1 MGTPRLGDAQRLGN
15 SGNVRTD
22 KIQSA
27 IIFVDPATS
36 LDILFDVHVDD
47 IVPIPTSHCTSQS
60 GFGRRCVYYVRSA
73 LGKGDLLMFYV
84 APVTSEFY
92 HKTHLL
98 GSLEAQRRARPSS
111 NAMAVKKARAREK
124 KSGRRDANAGEAFTR
139 LPNHLVVTHVLRP
152 EYFDYPADL
161 ARLPAVSRA
170 MRDLVAETGLR
181 FEELDEDEAVELGCV
196 SAVQRMQRQGRLSR
210 KEYLC
215 LAAASVGNLVKLK
228 EFRENGCPWD
238 KWTCA
243 YAAKNGYLEV
253 LQWARAN
260 GCPWDSNTCSG
271 AARDGLL
278 EVLQWARANGCPW
291 NVDTCYQAVG
301 SGHLKVLL
309 WARANG
315 CPRDKNELHI
325 VALNGQ
331 VAMMRALIESGADV
345 NKAGDGD
352 ATPLYAAAQK
362 GHEAVARALIELG
375 VDVNKARDDGVTPLS
390 IAVQQGHTAIVQ
402 ILKGCLIGPDAEFV
416 FVNTRR
422 TILYTL
428 TSILKLRLR
437 PPTALARVIFR
448 PDFCDLFSFE
458 PHLPFHNRARHT
470 HDVCVPGRIQ
480 PRR

>member
-124 KSGRRDANAGEAFTR
+124 KSGRRDANAANTANAGEAFTR

-196 SAVQRMQRQGRLSR
+196 SAVQRMQRQGQLSR
-210 KEYLC
+210 QELLC
-215 LAAASVGNLVKLK
+215 QAAARSGQLAELK
-228 EFRENGCPWD
+228 VLRAGGWPWD
-238 KWTCA
+238 R
-243 YAAKNGYLEV
+243 E
-253 LQWARAN
+253 
-260 GCPWDSNTCSG
+260 TCS
-271 AARDGLL
+271 AAALGGHL

-291 NVDTCYQAVG
+291 NAKTCTYAAG
-301 SGHLKVLL
+301 SGNLEVLQWARANGCSWDKETCMYAANGGHLEVLQ

-315 CPRDKNELHI
+315 CP
-325 VALNGQ
+325 
-331 VAMMRALIESGADV
+331 
-345 NKAGDGD
+345 
-352 ATPLYAAAQK
+352 
-362 GHEAVARALIELG
+362 
-375 VDVNKARDDGVTPLS
+375 
-390 IAVQQGHTAIVQ
+390 
-402 ILKGCLIGPDAEFV
+402 
-416 FVNTRR
+416 
-422 TILYTL
+422 
-428 TSILKLRLR
+428 
-437 PPTALARVIFR
+437 
-448 PDFCDLFSFE
+448 
-458 PHLPFHNRARHT
+458 
-470 HDVCVPGRIQ
+470 
-480 PRR
+480 